1 MELQLQSLPGNTN
14 TADMINVSDTI
25 FAIKFNESL
34 IHQTVT
40 AYLAGARA
48 GTRAQK
54 TRAEVTGTGSKPWR
68 QKGTGRARAGT
79 VKSPIWRSG
88 GITFAAKPQDY
99 TQKLNKK
106 MYQGALRSIL
116 SELVRQSR
124 LIVVEQFTCEQP
136 KTKSLVEQLK
146 ALDLSKVLIITENSE
161 ENLNLAARNL
171 HRVGISDAL
180 TVDPVS
186 LIQFEKVLMTLP
198 ALKKIE
204 ERLMA

>member
-1 MELQLQSLPGNTN
+1 MELKLQSLPGSKN
-14 TADMINVSDTI
+14 TAEIINVSDTV
-25 FAIKFNESL
+25 FATEFNESL

-40 AYLAGARA
+40 AYLAANRA

-54 TRAEVTGTGSKPWR
+54 SRAEVKGTGSKPWR

-99 TQKLNKK
+99 KQKLNKK
-106 MYQGALRSIL
+106 MYKGALRSIL
-116 SELVRQSR
+116 SELIRQSR

-136 KTKSLVEQLK
+136 KTKNLVEQLK
-146 ALDLSKVLIITENSE
+146 TLDLAKVLIVTEKLEN
-161 ENLNLAARNL
+161 NLNLAARNL
-171 HRVGISDAL
+171 HQIGISDAL
-180 TVDPVS
+180 TIDPVS